1 MALLGGSSEASVT
14 KRLAGTIFIIRV
26 FSAALAYFSQILLAR
41 WMGGSDYGVYVY
53 VWTWVLLLGSMMDFG
68 ISASAQKI
76 IPEYRTRGEHALLR
90 GFLSGSRW
98 MTFAVS
104 SVVSL
109 LLAGVVKGLSPWI
122 DANAIVP
129 LYIGCLTLPAFV
141 VANTQDGIARS
152 HDWMRLGLMPQFI
165 VRQSLIIGFTAGAF
179 VLGFNLGATAA
190 MSASAA
196 AVWIAMI
203 GQMIVLNRRLGGHI
217 EPGPKAYDFRGWLAV
232 SLPILMVEGFYLLLS
247 YTDVLVLQQFRS
259 SEEVGVYFAVV
270 KTLALV
276 SFIHYAMAATTAHRF
291 AEYHALGDKARLSA
305 YVAHAIQWT
314 FWPSLAATILLLA
327 LGKPLLWLFGPQFV
341 VGYDIMFIAAIG
353 LVVRSAIGPVE
364 RLLNMLGHQHIC
376 ALAYALAF
384 VMNVVLCVMLV
395 PRFGGHGAAA
405 ATSISL
411 AFETVLLF
419 WIVRRRLG
427 LHVLA
432 FGKTLGHWSQTA
444 YDMRSNTTSPA
455 PQIGEITTSTPYAHK
470 TFLFRPIRAIDST
483 FIPCVAIYSS
493 TCETEL
499 DASRNDRSALRRIGI
514 RRRPAGRDDRRWRR
528 LADDAAADPAV
539 RRPPVDRC
547 RHRPALRR
555 GDQDRR
561 QPGAWLGRSIHWPA
575 VIRLASGSIPA
586 SIVTLLVLWQ
596 LELNGEA
603 ARSLVNLV
611 LCFALSSRRFR

>member
-1 MALLGGSSEASVT
+1 MDSHSATAVTAGIIARLRSKLGGLLGGGGEAALT
-14 KRLAGTIFIIRV
+14 RRLAGTIFMIRV
-26 FSAALAYFSQILLAR
+26 LSAALAYLSQILMAR

-76 IPEYRTRGEHALLR
+76 IPEYRAQDERALLR

-104 SVVSL
+104 AAVSA
-109 LLAGVVKGLSPWI
+109 LLAGLVVGLSPWLG
-122 DANAIVP
+122 ANEIVP

-165 VRQSLIIGFTAGAF
+165 IRQSLIIGFIAGAF
-179 VLGFNLGATAA
+179 ALGFHLGATAA
-190 MSASAA
+190 MLASAA

-203 GQMIVLNRRLGGHI
+203 GQMMVLNRRLGRHI

-232 SLPILMVEGFYLLLS
+232 SLPILLVEGFYLLLS
-247 YTDVLVLQQFRS
+247 YTDVLVLQQFRA

-276 SFIHYAMAATTAHRF
+276 SFIHYAMSATTAHRF
-291 AEYHALGDKARLSA
+291 AEYHTTGDNARLSA

-314 FWPSLAATILLLA
+314 FWPSLAATLLLLA

-364 RLLNMLGHQHIC
+364 RLLNMLGHQQIC

-384 VMNVVLCVMLV
+384 VMNVVLCIALV
-395 PRFGGHGAAA
+395 PRFGGYGAAA

-411 AFETVLLF
+411 VFETVLLF

-432 FGKTLGHWSQTA
+432 FGKRGSKG
-444 YDMRSNTTSPA
+444 SP
-455 PQIGEITTSTPYAHK
+455 
-470 TFLFRPIRAIDST
+470 
-483 FIPCVAIYSS
+483 
-493 TCETEL
+493 
-499 DASRNDRSALRRIGI
+499 
-514 RRRPAGRDDRRWRR
+514 
-528 LADDAAADPAV
+528 
-539 RRPPVDRC
+539 
-547 RHRPALRR
+547 
-555 GDQDRR
+555 
-561 QPGAWLGRSIHWPA
+561 
-575 VIRLASGSIPA
+575 
-586 SIVTLLVLWQ
+586 
-596 LELNGEA
+596 
-603 ARSLVNLV
+603 
-611 LCFALSSRRFR
+611 

>member
-1 MALLGGSSEASVT
+1 MDTQSAAVLPTGAIARLRSMLAGLLGGSSEASVT
-14 KRLAGTIFIIRV
+14 KRLAGTVFIVRV
-26 FSAALAYFSQILLAR
+26 FSAALAYLSQILLAR

-76 IPEYRTRGEHALLR
+76 IPEYRTRGEAALLR

-104 SVVSL
+104 AVVSL
-109 LLAGVVKGLSPWI
+109 LLAGVVRLLSPWI
-122 DANAIVP
+122 DANTVLP
-129 LYIGCLTLPAFV
+129 LYIGCITLPAFV

-152 HDWMRLGLMPQFI
+152 HDWMRLGLIPQFI
-165 VRQSLIIGFTAGAF
+165 ARQSLIIGITAGAF
-179 VLGFNLGATAA
+179 ALGFNLGATAA
-190 MSASAA
+190 MLASAA

-203 GQMIVLNRRLGGHI
+203 GQMVVLNRRLGGHV
-217 EPGPKAYDFRGWLAV
+217 EAGPKAYDFRGWLAI

-276 SFIHYAMAATTAHRF
+276 SFIHYAMSATTAHRF
-291 AEYHALGDKARLSA
+291 AEYHALGDNARLSA
-305 YVAHAIQWT
+305 YVAHAIKWT

-341 VGYDIMFIAAIG
+341 VGYDIMFVAAIG

-384 VMNVVLCVMLV
+384 VMNLMLCVALI

-411 AFETVLLF
+411 VFETVLLF
-419 WIVRRRLG
+419 WIVRKRLG

-432 FGKTLGHWSQTA
+432 FGK
-444 YDMRSNTTSPA
+444 
-455 PQIGEITTSTPYAHK
+455 
-470 TFLFRPIRAIDST
+470 RAIS
-483 FIPCVAIYSS
+483 PSS
-493 TCETEL
+493 
-499 DASRNDRSALRRIGI
+499 
-514 RRRPAGRDDRRWRR
+514 
-528 LADDAAADPAV
+528 
-539 RRPPVDRC
+539 
-547 RHRPALRR
+547 
-555 GDQDRR
+555 
-561 QPGAWLGRSIHWPA
+561 
-575 VIRLASGSIPA
+575 
-586 SIVTLLVLWQ
+586 
-596 LELNGEA
+596 
-603 ARSLVNLV
+603 
-611 LCFALSSRRFR
+611 

>member
-1 MALLGGSSEASVT
+1 MLLAGSNEASLT
-14 KRLAGTIFIIRV
+14 RRLAGTIFLIRIA
-26 FSAALAYFSQILLAR
+26 SAALAYLSQILLAR

-98 MTFAVS
+98 MTFTLSAIGAV
-104 SVVSL
+104 
-109 LLAGVVKGLSPWI
+109 LLAGVVHLAAPWI
-122 DANAIVP
+122 DPNSIVP

-165 VRQSLIIGFTAGAF
+165 VRQTLIIGITAGAF
-179 VLGFNLGATAA
+179 ALGFRLGAAVA
-190 MSASAA
+190 MLASAA

-203 GQMIVLNRRLGGHI
+203 GQMIVLNRRLGSHLDA
-217 EPGPKAYDFRGWLAV
+217 GPSSYDFRGWLAI
-232 SLPILMVEGFYLLLS
+232 SLPILLVESFYLLLS

-276 SFIHYAMAATTAHRF
+276 SFVHYAMSATTAHRF
-291 AEYHALGDKARLSA
+291 AEYHSLGDKARLSA
-305 YVAHAIQWT
+305 YVAHAIRWT
-314 FWPSLAATILLLA
+314 FWPSLGATVLLLA

-384 VMNVVLCVMLV
+384 AINVALCIAMV

-405 ATSISL
+405 ATSIAL
-411 AFETVLLF
+411 TFESVLLF

-432 FGKTLGHWSQTA
+432 FG
-444 YDMRSNTTSPA
+444 N
-455 PQIGEITTSTPYAHK
+455 
-470 TFLFRPIRAIDST
+470 
-483 FIPCVAIYSS
+483 
-493 TCETEL
+493 
-499 DASRNDRSALRRIGI
+499 
-514 RRRPAGRDDRRWRR
+514 
-528 LADDAAADPAV
+528 
-539 RRPPVDRC
+539 
-547 RHRPALRR
+547 
-555 GDQDRR
+555 R
-561 QPGAWLGRSIHWPA
+561 QH
-575 VIRLASGSIPA
+575 
-586 SIVTLLVLWQ
+586 T
-596 LELNGEA
+596 
-603 ARSLVNLV
+603 
-611 LCFALSSRRFR
+611 